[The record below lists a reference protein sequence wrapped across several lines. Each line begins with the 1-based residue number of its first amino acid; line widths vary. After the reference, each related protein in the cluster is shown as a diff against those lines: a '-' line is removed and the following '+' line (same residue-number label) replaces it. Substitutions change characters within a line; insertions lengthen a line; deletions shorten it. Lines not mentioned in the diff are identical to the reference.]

1 MKKFIKVLLLG
12 LFLVSGMGAGVASTK
27 SNTVVVTNQQVIS
40 YLGNLGY
47 RNVVVIQVMSD
58 GSRLC
63 DTAFPYNTMVYVSG
77 DNIVGSEDMGQ
88 N

>member
-1 MKKFIKVLLLG
+1 MKKFIKILVLGFFLL
-12 LFLVSGMGAGVASTK
+12 SGFGAGIANTK
-27 SNTVVVTNQQVIS
+27 SKTVVVTNEQVIS

-47 RNVVVIQVMSD
+47 RSVVVIQVYAD

-77 DNIVGSEDMGQ
+77 ENIVGSEDYP
-88 N
+88 ND